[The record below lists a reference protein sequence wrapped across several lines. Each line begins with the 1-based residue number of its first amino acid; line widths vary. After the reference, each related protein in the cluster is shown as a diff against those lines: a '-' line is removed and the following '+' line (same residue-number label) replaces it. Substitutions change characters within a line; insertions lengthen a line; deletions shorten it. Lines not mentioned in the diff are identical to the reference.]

1 MSAFARYFRQQLLL
15 TRIFGI
21 PVRIDY
27 RWFPALILLSAIT
40 AASVNSLANDLPL
53 SLAMGFAAT
62 IVFFA
67 SIFLHELAHALIA
80 RIEHLEVV
88 EIVLHPFGGLARFR
102 HEPET
107 PRAEFNIAIAGP
119 AASFLLALFFAAL
132 MAGANF
138 AGTDILALF
147 FFLLALSNFLL
158 AMFNLFPG
166 YPLDGGRILR
176 AYLWKS
182 GKDLSEATILT
193 GRCGQLIAV
202 GLILVGFLAVGVRGE
217 FFSGFW
223 AILVGLFLY
232 DSAKGIISEVRQ
244 SRQILVD
251 DVMELAL
258 PVSPEATLQKIIDGV
273 VPVSRQTIYPVALEK
288 HLYGMLLLEDVKAIS
303 ADSWRQTRVRQV
315 MRPVE
320 DEQFVELGSSL
331 LEAKA
336 LLRVNK
342 LGIVAVVDSEGK
354 LVGMLRG

>member
-1 MSAFARYFRQQLLL
+1 
-15 TRIFGI
+15 
-21 PVRIDY
+21 
-27 RWFPALILLSAIT
+27 
-40 AASVNSLANDLPL
+40 
-53 SLAMGFAAT
+53 
-62 IVFFA
+62 
-67 SIFLHELAHALIA
+67 
-80 RIEHLEVV
+80 
-88 EIVLHPFGGLARFR
+88 
-102 HEPET
+102 
-107 PRAEFNIAIAGP
+107 
-119 AASFLLALFFAAL
+119 
-132 MAGANF
+132 MAGANA
-138 AGTDILALF
+138 AGTDILAVF

-202 GLILVGFLAVGVRGE
+202 GLISVGFLAVGVRGE

-258 PVSPEATLQKIIDGV
+258 PVSPEATLQKIIDNV
-273 VPVSRQTIYPVALEK
+273 LPVSRQTIYPVALDK